1 MKITHFC
8 LAAAIVIW
16 PAMMVK
22 CPLAIARDQGVVA
35 TVNDVPI
42 TTLDIDERL
51 QLMKILGDRPQGG
64 DPRKTALN
72 MMMDEVIKIAE
83 AKKYKV
89 NASDKE
95 ISSQMERMA
104 KSLKTDGPGLD
115 ALLKKNSISPSS
127 LKQLISAQIAFS
139 RILAGKYQVKVSV
152 EPAEV
157 DKKLADI
164 KNGLEQKVGAI
175 MNDPR
180 MKPVVVYTILQIDL
194 PVENESD
201 ALLLQA
207 RAAEAVQLAQRFNGC
222 GNARAAATGI
232 FNVKIGKKIEADAS
246 KIPKPMKQALDQIG
260 PGKAFGPVRGPKG
273 IQVIAFC
280 SKNKIT
286 PPKPKYELPTRQ
298 QVEIVVSNEKYTA
311 IESKYMVDMRKHA
324 YIEYKD
330 PAYAPQ

>member
-207 RAAEAVQLAQRFNGC
+207 RAAEAVQEQPVDVHGTTLGLCQRHACHGGC
-222 GNARAAATGI
+222 HGSTRRHRR
-232 FNVKIGKKIEADAS
+232 
-246 KIPKPMKQALDQIG
+246 
-260 PGKAFGPVRGPKG
+260 VR
-273 IQVIAFC
+273 
-280 SKNKIT
+280 
-286 PPKPKYELPTRQ
+286 RW
-298 QVEIVVSNEKYTA
+298 
-311 IESKYMVDMRKHA
+311 
-324 YIEYKD
+324 
-330 PAYAPQ
+330 